1 MIFRFDYLTYP
12 RLKVNLK
19 RGGVGRTA
27 CWSYVTWYHELNG
40 AGWATWEPG
49 REINPGDIGGFTKE
63 RQFLTTG
70 TLKSHGISS
79 AKYSRDTPI
88 GARFYRSASGLRF
101 HPKVSGQS
109 AAGFHWLGKA
119 DAGLRIT
126 AESSHACVLQMLE
139 ATEKSI
145 VNKQQVMDDVL
156 ALIRQGG
163 WSIDWQVVMS
173 SIRSRRGFA
182 AISTGAGQR
191 LELKAAGHMQAVI
204 ESLDLGGAEFALA
217 SDRAATDFT
226 LYKFSEQATPVFG
239 APVRV
244 KPSLWDRLLPWR
256 REGEF
261 LIGPDGRRYPPRM
274 LPALDLSAFAP
285 EDRRYDPA
293 RSAVRPAELAAMTA
307 AEVFEEVTSL
317 ADVPDEASLGYPADA
332 GVASRVFTRLAE
344 IRRFR
349 LPPLLTPAPLAAA
362 DDSDEVSI
370 RLDTSSPSGMARF
383 IVYDRGAGEY
393 LLEITPAA
401 SVRLPAV
408 VLLRYGTT
416 GGEERE
422 LIIPVADHDRGRPS
436 SAVDLEDYSALAPLE
451 PSDPVP
457 LGRVDSWPEETVQA
471 SVRAAATAATADA
484 WERLAVA
491 LPSAV
496 SAVITRELR
505 GLRNEP

>member
-1 MIFRFDYLTYP
+1 
-12 RLKVNLK
+12 
-19 RGGVGRTA
+19 VGRTA

-49 REINPGDIGGFTKE
+49 REINPGDIGSFTKE

-70 TLKSHGISS
+70 TLKSQGITS
-79 AKYSRDTPI
+79 AKYSPDKPI

-101 HPKVSGQS
+101 DPKVSGQS
-109 AAGFHWLGKA
+109 AAGFHLLGKA

-126 AESSHACVLQMLE
+126 AERSHACVLQMLD

-145 VNKQQVMDDVL
+145 ENKQQVMDEVL
-156 ALIRQGG
+156 ALIRRGN
-163 WSIDWQVVMS
+163 WSVDWQIVMS
-173 SIRSRRGFA
+173 RTRSRRGFA
-182 AISTGAGQR
+182 AISMGAGQR
-191 LELKAAGHMQAVI
+191 LELKAAGHLQAIV
-204 ESLDLGGAEFALA
+204 ESMDLGGAEFALA
-217 SDRAATDFT
+217 SSQATTDFL
-226 LYKFSEQATPVFG
+226 LYTFSERETPVFG
-239 APVRV
+239 LPVRV
-244 KPSLWDRLLPWR
+244 KASLWDRLLPWR

-261 LIGPDGRRYPPRM
+261 LIGPDGRRYPPRL

-293 RSAVRPAELAAMTA
+293 RSATSPAELAAMTA

-317 ADVPDEASLGYPADA
+317 PDEASPGYLADDS
-332 GVASRVFTRLAE
+332 VAPRAFARLAE

-349 LPPLLTPAPLAAA
+349 LRLLMTPAPLAAA
-362 DDSDEVSI
+362 DDSDEVPI
-370 RLDTSSPSGMARF
+370 RLDTASPSGLARF
-383 IVYDRGAGEY
+383 IVYDRGGGEY
-393 LLEITPAA
+393 LFEVMPAA
-401 SVRLPAV
+401 TVSLPAV

-422 LIIPVADHDRGRPS
+422 LIIPVDDDDRGRPS
-436 SAVDLEDYSALAPLE
+436 SAVDLEDYSTLAPLE
-451 PSDPVP
+451 LSDPVP
-457 LGRVDSWPEETVQA
+457 LGRVGSWPEETVQA

-491 LPSAV
+491 LPAAV